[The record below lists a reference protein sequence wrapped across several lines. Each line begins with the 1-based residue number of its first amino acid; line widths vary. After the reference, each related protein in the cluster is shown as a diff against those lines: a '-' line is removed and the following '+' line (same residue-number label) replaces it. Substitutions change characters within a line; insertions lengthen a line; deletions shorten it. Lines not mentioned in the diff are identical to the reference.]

1 MRRLLLRAG
10 AIVFGA
16 LCLPAAAMRAAGPS
30 DPVTTVPAVDLTR
43 YLGTWYEIARYDNWF
58 QRSCA
63 GDVAATYA
71 TRADGRLDVTNV
83 CRTSDGGMKT
93 AKGLAEVVDRNTRAR
108 LKVRFAPAILSF
120 LPMVWGDY
128 WVLGLDVDYA
138 WAVVGT
144 PDRKYLWILS
154 RTPTLNEAQKNAV
167 LAIVRAQGFDQQRL
181 LYTPQGK

>member
-1 MRRLLLRAG
+1 MRRPLVWAG

-58 QRSCA
+58 QKSCA

-83 CRTSDGGMKT
+83 CRTSNGATKT
-93 AKGLAEVVDRNTRAR
+93 AKGLAEVVDQKTRAR
-108 LKVRFAPAILSF
+108 LKVRFAPAFLSF

-128 WVLGLDVDYA
+128 WVLGLADDYS
-138 WAVVGT
+138 WSVVGT
-144 PDRKYLWILS
+144 PDRKYLWILA
-154 RTPTLNEAQKNAV
+154 RTPALTETQQNAV
-167 LAIVRAQGFDQQRL
+167 LTVVGAQGFEKQRL
-181 LYTPQGK
+181 LYTKQGN